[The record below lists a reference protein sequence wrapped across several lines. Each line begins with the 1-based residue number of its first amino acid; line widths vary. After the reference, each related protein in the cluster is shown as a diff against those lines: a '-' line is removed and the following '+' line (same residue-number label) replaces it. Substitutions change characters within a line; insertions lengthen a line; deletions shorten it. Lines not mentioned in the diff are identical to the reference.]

1 MGGFSFRTA
10 HGGLSPCCSGLP
22 CLFQG
27 KDQPPEQG
35 IGGLGSQDFM
45 EIVMDGSL
53 SLRKNTEHCTVGRIT
68 LRDRLFRNT

>member
-1 MGGFSFRTA
+1 
-10 HGGLSPCCSGLP
+10 
-22 CLFQG
+22 
-27 KDQPPEQG
+27 
-35 IGGLGSQDFM
+35 M